1 MTNIIPKTDQY
12 VSYKI
17 SKNIEI
23 GKVKNVNGSE
33 IITESIFGLKR
44 IFTDLSAE
52 DVVAIKEI
60 ESDNYIDYEV

>member
-52 DVVAIKEI
+52 DVVVIKEI

>member
-44 IFTDLSAE
+44 IFTDLSVE
-52 DVVAIKEI
+52 DVVSIKEI
-60 ESDNYIDYEV
+60 KSDNYIDYEA